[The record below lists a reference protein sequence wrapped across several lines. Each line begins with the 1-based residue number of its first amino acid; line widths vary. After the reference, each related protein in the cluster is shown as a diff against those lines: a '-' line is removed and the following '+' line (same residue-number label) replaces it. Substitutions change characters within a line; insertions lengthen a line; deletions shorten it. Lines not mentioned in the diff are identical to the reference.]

1 MSNNFYTVR
10 WFVSYDNDKYMV
22 KGPNNEKYTFTTD
35 WAANEMRRFC
45 QALERQGFGE
55 VTSVSL
61 NGATTS
67 NTMLGTTIKLGAKE
81 VVRFDMNGNVIV
93 FDVPAMI
100 GFWFRTTGFYKNVV
114 KLFQWDHKRF
124 LNRLWKGWDNA

>member
-1 MSNNFYTVR
+1 MFTH
-10 WFVSYDNDKYMV
+10 WFLSYDNGKYVV
-22 KGPNNEKYTFTTD
+22 KGSNDERYVFATD
-35 WAANEMRRFC
+35 WAANEMLRFC
-45 QALERQGFGE
+45 KALERQRFGE

-67 NTMLGTTIKLGAKE
+67 NMAFGATVKLGAKE
-81 VVRFDMNGNVIV
+81 VVRLDMNGNVIV

-100 GFWFRTTGFYKNVV
+100 RFWFRTTDFYKNVV
-114 KLFQWDHKRF
+114 KLFQCDYKQF